1 MPLPH
6 MPTRKPKQ
14 WQEPNPRSTPNKE
27 IKAENVILPL
37 GMRLFVF
44 QIFTLTPLILG
55 AQIKTP
61 ETPTFKKF
69 NPADNGGY
77 YINSSQEYSQ
87 QMGNQQTSIPMGAH
101 ANDIIAQQNAAAM
114 RQMGYNPPV
123 IPPSDPYLRHQF
135 VLNQY
140 NSELQQNRERNELL
154 RDLNELRND
163 DLSRRNSNYYSSEK
177 FKTESASYWKAKVL
191 LDNMLSGKTPLSLK
205 DAFYILE
212 NAYGNTHLNYVEYN
226 SILKKS
232 AQFIQ
237 EWLKEHGHNTTD
249 NTALH
254 FGIQSFMRDTLTISK
269 LIQEPSEVSKTKHVP
284 FTYDYID
291 FRAEEDFR
299 NYFVTKTLATGTG
312 QCNSLPTTY
321 LLLAEQL
328 GAKAYLSYAP
338 LHSFIKFPGNEGGI
352 HNYEPTS
359 HFELSDQWYAQHL
372 KIRQEAYKSGIYL
385 DTLNKKQI
393 VAAAMMDL
401 AYGYLRKH
409 GVADGAFIAECVE
422 SAIQYFPGKVANVQG
437 WLLRS
442 TLLTAKLDRILQRD
456 GIRDLK
462 DIDKSTE
469 GKAVYNQLKAIDQLL
484 DELGYD
490 ELPTDVYKQLMQ
502 QQDAKGL
509 KQKEIINTKTKR
521 DLFTSYK

>member
-1 MPLPH
+1 
-6 MPTRKPKQ
+6 
-14 WQEPNPRSTPNKE
+14 
-27 IKAENVILPL
+27 
-37 GMRLFVF
+37 MRLLVL
-44 QIFTLTPLILG
+44 ILLVVSPLILS

-61 ETPTFKKF
+61 ETPKFKKF
-69 NPADNGGY
+69 SPTDNGGY
-77 YINSSQEYSQ
+77 YINSSSQ
-87 QMGNQQTSIPMGAH
+87 TGNQYSTGQPSYPMGAH
-101 ANDIIAQQNAAAM
+101 ANDIIAQQNARAM
-114 RQMGYNPPV
+114 QQMGYRPQV
-123 IPPSDPYLRHQF
+123 VPPSDPTLLAEFMR
-135 VLNQY
+135 NQY
-140 NSELQQNRERNELL
+140 NEYLQQTQQSNELL
-154 RDLNELRND
+154 RELNELRND
-163 DLSRRNSNYYSSEK
+163 ELSRKNANYYTSEK
-177 FKTESASYWKAKVL
+177 FKTESASYWKAKAL
-191 LDNMLSGKTPLSLK
+191 LDNMLSGKAPLSLK

-212 NAYGNTHLNYVEYN
+212 NAYGNTHLSYAEYN

-232 AQFIQ
+232 AQYIQ
-237 EWLKEHGHNTTD
+237 EWLKEQGHNTTD

-254 FGIQSFMRDTLTISK
+254 FGIQAFMRDTLTISK
-269 LIQEPSEVSKTKHVP
+269 LIQEPSGVSKTKHVP

-338 LHSFIKFPGNEGGI
+338 LHSFIKFSDSESDI

-359 HFELSDQWYAQHL
+359 HFELSDQWYVQHL

-393 VAAAMMDL
+393 VAAAMLDL

-422 SAIQYFPGKVANVQG
+422 NAIQYFPSKVANVQG

-462 DIDKSTE
+462 DIDKSPE

-502 QQDAKGL
+502 QQDDKGL
-509 KQKEIINTKTKR
+509 KQKEITDTKTKH
-521 DLFTSYK
+521 DLFISYK